1 MCSRFKPDGAKVR
14 DARVERDEESDAED
28 AEDAN
33 RVGATVQVNRAE
45 ETVGEGPKEV
55 VRRRRG
61 REKNK
66 SKVSGLETNG
76 IQVRTTSRTDQK
88 TCQTRTISPSPPPPP
103 PARTIGRTTAEV
115 VEGSA
120 AAEAAAAE
128 AAAEAETRSRAK
140 RRETPPTSRAFS
152 SPKERV
158 IKETPVSSPITLHP
172 RRKERAKSRT
182 PPTFRA
188 YFSPKEGVNTEKPV
202 SFPLRRK
209 CARLHPPHKKA

>member
-1 MCSRFKPDGAKVR
+1 VKKLMKKI
-14 DARVERDEESDAED
+14 
-28 AEDAN
+28 
-33 RVGATVQVNRAE
+33 ATM
-45 ETVGEGPKEV
+45 G
-55 VRRRRG
+55 
-61 REKNK
+61 
-66 SKVSGLETNG
+66 
-76 IQVRTTSRTDQK
+76 
-88 TCQTRTISPSPPPPP
+88 
-103 PARTIGRTTAEV
+103 V
-115 VEGSA
+115 VEHHGKEEEEEEEEEDPTSSLFFPLWEHLLQNED
-120 AAEAAAAE
+120 AAEAD
-128 AAAEAETRSRAK
+128 TRSRAK